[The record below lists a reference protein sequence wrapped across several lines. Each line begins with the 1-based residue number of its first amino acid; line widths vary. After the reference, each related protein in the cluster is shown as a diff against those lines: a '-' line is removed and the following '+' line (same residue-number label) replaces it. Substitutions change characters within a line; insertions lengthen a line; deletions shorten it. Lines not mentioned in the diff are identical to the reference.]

1 MIACVFATLIGGL
14 RIMLRSNA
22 KAAAKQ
28 GYLGEDGLDAGIL
41 GHGPIP
47 TVRIRSS
54 RLCRISLPD

>member
-28 GYLGEDGLDAGIL
+28 SDFEDDAPVSVIA
-41 GHGPIP
+41 
-47 TVRIRSS
+47 
-54 RLCRISLPD
+54 